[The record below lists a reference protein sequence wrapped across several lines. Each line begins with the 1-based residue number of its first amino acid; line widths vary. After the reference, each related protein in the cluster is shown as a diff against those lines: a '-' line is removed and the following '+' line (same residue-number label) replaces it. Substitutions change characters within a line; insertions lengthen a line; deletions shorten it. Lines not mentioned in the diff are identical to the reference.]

1 MPPLACV
8 EVHFSEAL
16 FDQNLF
22 KVPSDVLYPLFLP
35 ISEDLHGSEQS
46 TLLQV
51 KQFLLAKGSHVR
63 LLSLFFLMLGIGLKD
78 HHAELETSLPRRLG
92 SFSFEGIVAISELSS
107 QLVSLL
113 L

>member
-8 EVHFSEAL
+8 EVHFSVAL
-16 FDQNLF
+16 FDENLF

-63 LLSLFFLMLGIGLKD
+63 LLSLFFLMLGIGL
-78 HHAELETSLPRRLG
+78 
-92 SFSFEGIVAISELSS
+92 
-107 QLVSLL
+107 
-113 L
+113 